1 MTVLSSAVHR
11 CPAKSVSSRYIRA
24 AFYKKEHN
32 LVVAVLRGRLKRGDA
47 VIFNP
52 YLIGVLSCVKQ
63 PVYLK
68 ME

>member
-1 MTVLSSAVHR
+1 MTVLRSAVHGR
-11 CPAKSVSSRYIRA
+11 AAKNVSSRYIRA

-52 YLIGVLSCVKQ
+52 NLIGVLSCVKQ
-63 PVYLK
+63 PIYLQT
-68 ME
+68 E